1 MQWTNEQAPVI
12 ASNARKLLIQ
22 AFAGTGK
29 TTTLEG
35 YASAHS
41 DVKMLYLC
49 YNKPVEIQAKNRFP
63 RNVTCKTA
71 HGLAYAVYGTQYQ
84 HKRADNLRIT
94 EVARVLDTQDWEL
107 ARDVVNTLNTF
118 MASADMSLDGR
129 HFTRFEGRGLTPLQE
144 RRVTQVVGLAISVW
158 KRMIDLQDK
167 SVQITHD
174 GYLKLYQ
181 MSRPDLSNRFGAI
194 LLDEGQDVNPVIA
207 DLVQRQ
213 RTTRVM
219 VGDRHQQLYRFRGA
233 EDALSAP
240 WMADAEKHYLTQ
252 SFRFGPAV
260 AHVANVILSFKGETV
275 KLQGLGQRTLVKRSL
290 PEDLPHRTWLHRT
303 VAGVIEN
310 ALILEQAG
318 GNRMFWVGGIDSYSL
333 RELEDLFQFSRGRN
347 DLVQQKKLLRD
358 YRDYEQYQ
366 EIAQATQDP
375 EMQRS
380 VRIIE
385 AYFDL
390 PKRIEQLRRCAVAS
404 ELDAT
409 VTLTTAHKAK
419 GLEWDYVGLYEDFSA
434 DPLAPEIDRAKRD
447 DELNLL
453 YVSVTRA
460 MQILAL
466 NSLVIDIM
474 QRYKELHGSLVNHD
488 SAVKR

>member
-1 MQWTNEQAPVI
+1 MQWTNEQAPAI

-29 TTTLEG
+29 TTTLVG
-35 YASAHS
+35 YANAHS
-41 DVKMLYLC
+41 GVKMLYLC
-49 YNKPVEIQAKNRFP
+49 YNKSVEMVAKNRFP
-63 RNVTCKTA
+63 QNVTCKTA

-84 HKRADNLRIT
+84 HKQAGNLRIT

-118 MASADMSLDGR
+118 MASSDMALDGR

-181 MSRPDLSNRFGAI
+181 MSRPDLSNRFEAI

-219 VGDRHQQLYRFRGA
+219 VGDPHQQLYRFRGA
-233 EDALSAP
+233 ENALSAP

-303 VAGVIEN
+303 VGGVIEN
-310 ALILEQAG
+310 ALRLEKQG
-318 GNRMFWVGGIDSYSL
+318 GQRMFWIGGIDSYSL

-347 DLVQQKKLLRD
+347 DLVQQKKLLKD

-419 GLEWDYVGLYEDFSA
+419 GLEWDYVGLYDDFSA

-474 QRYKELHGSLVNHD
+474 QRYKELHGSLVQ
-488 SAVKR
+488 

>member
-1 MQWTNEQAPVI
+1 MTFLSHRTLATDSGLISSVSSIVSSTVPLFIGWTRDTIQSSTLTLQVLA
-12 ASNARKLLIQ
+12 LLI
-22 AFAGTGK
+22 ALGA
-29 TTTLEG
+29 LL
-35 YASAHS
+35 
-41 DVKMLYLC
+41 V
-49 YNKPVEIQAKNRFP
+49 
-63 RNVTCKTA
+63 
-71 HGLAYAVYGTQYQ
+71 
-84 HKRADNLRIT
+84 LRIT
-94 EVARVLDTQDWEL
+94 
-107 ARDVVNTLNTF
+107 
-118 MASADMSLDGR
+118 
-129 HFTRFEGRGLTPLQE
+129 
-144 RRVTQVVGLAISVW
+144 QVVELAISVW
-158 KRMIDLQDK
+158 KRMIDLQDA

-194 LLDEGQDVNPVIA
+194 LLDEGQDVSPVIA
-207 DLVQRQ
+207 DPVQRQ
-213 RTTRVM
+213 RTIKVM

-233 EDALSAP
+233 QDALSAA

-290 PEDLPHRTWLHRT
+290 PEDLAHRTWLHRT
-303 VAGVIEN
+303 VSGVIEN
-310 ALILEQAG
+310 ALRLEKQG
-318 GNRMFWVGGIDSYSL
+318 GHRMFWIGGIDSYSL

-358 YRDYEQYQ
+358 YRDFEQYQ
-366 EIAQATQDP
+366 EIAKATQDP

-419 GLEWDYVGLYEDFSA
+419 GLEWDFVGLYDDFSA
-434 DPLAPEIDRAKRD
+434 DPLAPEIDRASRD

-460 MQILAL
+460 MQILAV

-474 QRYKELHGSLVNHD
+474 QRYKELHGSN
-488 SAVKR
+488 ARP